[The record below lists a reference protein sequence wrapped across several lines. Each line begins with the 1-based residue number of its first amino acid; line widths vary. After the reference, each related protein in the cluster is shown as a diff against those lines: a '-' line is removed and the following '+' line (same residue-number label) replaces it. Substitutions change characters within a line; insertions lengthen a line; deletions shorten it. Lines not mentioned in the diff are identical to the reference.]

1 MEDDDA
7 VSVDAPGDDRSCDV
21 GDLRRDGERRMNAAG
36 AETGTRRFAGW
47 AAALAFALLGAACAE
62 TRVNGLAGPLTL
74 PPAPAALTEYD
85 PSAEGVEVAPLEGTA
100 APMAKLL
107 ARSVVEGLGRYN
119 VPAIVTPGASP
130 GVLPGT
136 IPAVAPA
143 AVAPPPSGAR
153 PALSSRFLMTGHAG
167 PNRDPAL
174 NSVIAVEWRV
184 FDRRENREVGRFV
197 DGVTADRFAW
207 DNGDPR
213 VIHTVGE
220 SAAHG
225 FSSLVMRT
233 PPTVVTHGPVL
244 SAPARVAAKPALAV
258 AAEPRASTT
267 AEPRA
272 STVVASMSSD
282 PAATPMLAVGT
293 AEVAPSSR
301 PYDAGSTPAPAP
313 APAAAG
319 PATLLFLIPVSGAPG
334 DGNSA
339 LTRAARVALI
349 ARGYGIADQ
358 PRSAHYLMAG
368 SVTVGADEAG
378 RQPVRVVWEISDAKG
393 RALGRAVQENAVAAG
408 SLDKSWG
415 SMAALVAGAAV
426 PGIADVIRRSEVA
439 DAARGAPAEFSE
451 RRLKIPPTMTLP
463 AVPGQATL
471 PRG

>member
-1 MEDDDA
+1 MSTA
-7 VSVDAPGDDRSCDV
+7 
-21 GDLRRDGERRMNAAG
+21 GEA
-36 AETGTRRFAGW
+36 TGMRRFAGW
-47 AAALAFALLGAACAE
+47 AAVLALAFFGAACAE
-62 TRVNGLAGPLTL
+62 MRVNGLAGPLTL

-136 IPAVAPA
+136 IPTATPA
-143 AVAPPPSGAR
+143 ALATPSSGAR
-153 PALSSRFLMTGHAG
+153 PVLSSRFLMTGHAG

-233 PPTVVTHGPVL
+233 PPTVVAHGPAS
-244 SAPARVAAKPALAV
+244 SAPALAVAKPALAV
-258 AAEPRASTT
+258 AAEPRTAMTMT
-267 AEPRA
+267 EPRTAMTAAEPRA

-282 PAATPMLAVGT
+282 PAATPMLAVGA
-293 AEVAPSSR
+293 AEAAPPPSR
-301 PYDAGSTPAPAP
+301 PYDAAPAGSTA
-313 APAAAG
+313 
-319 PATLLFLIPVSGAPG
+319 LLFLIPVSGAPG

-339 LTRAARVALI
+339 LTRAARAALV

-368 SVTVGADEAG
+368 SVTVGAAEAG

-463 AVPGQATL
+463 AVPGQATP

>member
-1 MEDDDA
+1 MEYDDA
-7 VSVDAPGDDRSCDV
+7 VSVDASGDDRSC
-21 GDLRRDGERRMNAAG
+21 GGGELRCDGGRGMSTAG
-36 AETGTRRFAGW
+36 GKTGVRRFVGW
-47 AAALAFALLGAACAE
+47 VAVLAFAFLGAACAE
-62 TRVNGLAGPLTL
+62 TRVNSLAGPLTL

-143 AVAPPPSGAR
+143 ALATSPSGAR
-153 PALSSRFLMTGHAG
+153 PVLSSRFLMTGHAG
-167 PNRDPAL
+167 PNRDSAL

-233 PPTVVTHGPVL
+233 PPTVVAHGPIP
-244 SAPARVAAKPALAV
+244 SAAPALAAAKPALAV
-258 AAEPRASTT
+258 AAEPRASMT
-267 AEPRA
+267 AAAPRA

-282 PAATPMLAVGT
+282 PAATPMLAVGA
-293 AEVAPSSR
+293 AEIAPPPSR
-301 PYDAGSTPAPAP
+301 PYDAAPS
-313 APAAAG
+313 PAAVG
-319 PATLLFLIPVSGAPG
+319 SATLLFLIPVSGAPG

-339 LTRAARVALI
+339 LTRAARAALV
-349 ARGYGIADQ
+349 ARGYGVADQ

-368 SVTVGADEAG
+368 SVTVGAAEAG

-463 AVPGQATL
+463 PVPGQATP